1 MQLKDEIDFN
11 EVLKQPIRL
20 FGIIFPYFL
29 AVCVAI
35 GIYYVKNINNV
46 SRTSIAPVIILDST
60 SFVKDIPMVRSSV
73 ILPVDVMK
81 AGKTSKE
88 LVDKG
93 AALFKANCVSCHGN
107 NGMGDGPTSLT
118 LNPKPRNF
126 HAKDGWTNGR
136 KISQMYKTLQ
146 EGIVKNGM
154 ASYNY
159 MPAEDRFALLH
170 FVRTFAADFPVDSAA
185 ELMEL
190 EKTYQLSKGSVTS
203 AQIPVKLA
211 MQKIAQEVQPAVES
225 IGKKISAVTNGA
237 PERGEQIFV
246 RVARDQKK
254 VFASILSPIVRG
266 KNIDE
271 FVKIVSSDPLNIGFK
286 AEVLRLNAEEWNA
299 LYAYLSKVGA

>member
-1 MQLKDEIDFN
+1 M
-11 EVLKQPIRL
+11 
-20 FGIIFPYFL
+20 
-29 AVCVAI
+29 
-35 GIYYVKNINNV
+35 KNINNV